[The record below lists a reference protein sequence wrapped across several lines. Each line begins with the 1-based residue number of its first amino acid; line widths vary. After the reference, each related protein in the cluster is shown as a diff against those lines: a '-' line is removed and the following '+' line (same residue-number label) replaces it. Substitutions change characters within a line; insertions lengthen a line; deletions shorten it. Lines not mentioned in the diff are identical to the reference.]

1 LYALCIKKIVTSQGT
16 KGRILVIDDEPDITL
31 TLKAGLEIVGLFDV
45 DAFSD
50 PESALKSFRP
60 DFYALILIDIM
71 MPRMSGFELYEQ
83 LKKVD
88 PDIKVC
94 FLTASEMYYERNRGI
109 EHCALN
115 KDLFLQK
122 PISTNDLVM
131 EVNKKINSKL

>member
-1 LYALCIKKIVTSQGT
+1 MCFKKALTSQNNN
-16 KGRILVIDDEPDITL
+16 RILVVDDEPDITL

-45 DAFSD
+45 DTFND
-50 PESALKSFRP
+50 PESVLKSFKP
-60 DFYALILIDIM
+60 DIYALVLIDIM
-71 MPRMSGFELYEQ
+71 MPKMSGFDLYEQ

-115 KDLFLQK
+115 KNLFLQK

-131 EVNKKINSKL
+131 EVNKKINST

>member
-1 LYALCIKKIVTSQGT
+1 MSLCLNDNALTSQNT
-16 KGRILVIDDEPDITL
+16 KNRILVVDDEPDITL
-31 TLKAGLEIVGLFDV
+31 TLKAGLETVGLFDV
-45 DAFSD
+45 DAFDD
-50 PESALKSFRP
+50 PESALKSFKS

-71 MPRMSGFELYEQ
+71 MPKVSGFELYEQ

-88 PDIKVC
+88 PNIKVC

-131 EVNKKINSKL
+131 EVNKKINPT

>member
-1 LYALCIKKIVTSQGT
+1 MSICLNDNALTSQNT
-16 KGRILVIDDEPDITL
+16 KKRILVVDDEPDITL

-45 DAFSD
+45 DAYSD
-50 PESALKSFRP
+50 PESALKSFKP
-60 DFYALILIDIM
+60 NFYALVLIDIM
-71 MPRMSGFELYEQ
+71 MPKMSGFEVYEQ

-122 PISTNDLVM
+122 PISTNDLIM
-131 EVNKKINSKL
+131 EVNKKINST